1 MKRLL
6 AFGVLMA
13 CLCTPVLA
21 AKNSEKFDLPWKV
34 TIGETQLPE
43 GRCVITW
50 TEASG
55 TDVQLTIQGADK
67 NALTVPAKLVPGKAA
82 HTGPMTT
89 QVDGVRR
96 LTGFRT
102 KDATITIENAPGAT
116 K

>member
-6 AFGVLMA
+6 VLGVLMA

-34 TIGETQLPE
+34 TIGETQLPA

-50 TEASG
+50 TEPSG
-55 TDVQLTIQGADK
+55 TDVQLTITGADK
-67 NALTVPAKLVPGKAA
+67 KAITVPAKLVPGKAPQ
-82 HTGPMTT
+82 TGPMTSE
-89 QVDGVRR
+89 VDGVRQ
-96 LTGFRT
+96 LKGFRT
-102 KDATITIENAPGAT
+102 KDATISIEGAPGAT